1 MIQTGD
7 LLLVLDRA
15 AARDGTGVKV
25 DLQNLPPKLA
35 GQLLRANVL
44 EVGPDGQ
51 ATLKLPSGE
60 TLQARLDPPLPV
72 GSRLQLLA
80 RTPTAP
86 VHVLRAL
93 PPPAPAQVVATP
105 QALTQAAAQTGPIVL
120 RFALPGA
127 TGTTP
132 SPSPVPTAPTTDI
145 PEPTPTLPKLT
156 VGQTL
161 PLSVQ
166 AGRPFPAVGATV
178 IGRVTTPP
186 EGGQQTLTLVN
197 GTKLDFPIPPV
208 LDDGTE
214 VQLRIVSKGQAQLV
228 SLKEPAPSAH
238 PAPAPKS
245 PVPTASGT
253 SAPPTAAATP
263 APRPALKLDVG
274 VPVRATVLPAKDGFT
289 TLQLADG
296 QVMKLPPS
304 PLLRP
309 GQTVTITRTP
319 DGMVDLEPQPL
330 PTPAPTARPTPPL
343 APSAPA
349 ARPTPSS
356 TPQAAPPAAAAT
368 PDSPEA
374 PVPAPRLTGVV
385 TARTDSGELTV
396 RLPSGQTFQ
405 AHSPRPLPLGAQI
418 TLSFTDEGH
427 AHILNIRVPTAP
439 AHVNSLYAFM
449 TKWEALD
456 QALAHLRTHDPAAFA
471 AVKSR
476 LPNLGD
482 SFLPNMMRLAD
493 AVQTNNLEALLG
505 REALNVLR
513 QTGLDGPLMNDL
525 SQLQT
530 LHQKHD
536 LDGWRALPFPFW
548 DDERDEPGQGGFF
561 WRNDDEEERRPG
573 TPASVRFVVQLS
585 MSQLG
590 PLQLDGLIRGTEMR
604 LKLRSL
610 EDLGVA
616 FAAGL
621 QTVVNRAMAE
631 AGLTGGVDVEVT
643 DRFEVDP
650 LHDFAAAVPQSQNGL
665 DVNV

>member
-1 MIQTGD
+1 
-7 LLLVLDRA
+7 
-15 AARDGTGVKV
+15 
-25 DLQNLPPKLA
+25 
-35 GQLLRANVL
+35 
-44 EVGPDGQ
+44 
-51 ATLKLPSGE
+51 
-60 TLQARLDPPLPV
+60 
-72 GSRLQLLA
+72 
-80 RTPTAP
+80 
-86 VHVLRAL
+86 
-93 PPPAPAQVVATP
+93 
-105 QALTQAAAQTGPIVL
+105 
-120 RFALPGA
+120 
-127 TGTTP
+127 
-132 SPSPVPTAPTTDI
+132 
-145 PEPTPTLPKLT
+145 
-156 VGQTL
+156 
-161 PLSVQ
+161 
-166 AGRPFPAVGATV
+166 
-178 IGRVTTPP
+178 
-186 EGGQQTLTLVN
+186 
-197 GTKLDFPIPPV
+197 
-208 LDDGTE
+208 
-214 VQLRIVSKGQAQLV
+214 
-228 SLKEPAPSAH
+228 
-238 PAPAPKS
+238 
-245 PVPTASGT
+245 
-253 SAPPTAAATP
+253 
-263 APRPALKLDVG
+263 
-274 VPVRATVLPAKDGFT
+274 
-289 TLQLADG
+289 
-296 QVMKLPPS
+296 
-304 PLLRP
+304 
-309 GQTVTITRTP
+309 
-319 DGMVDLEPQPL
+319 
-330 PTPAPTARPTPPL
+330 
-343 APSAPA
+343 
-349 ARPTPSS
+349 
-356 TPQAAPPAAAAT
+356 
-368 PDSPEA
+368 
-374 PVPAPRLTGVV
+374 
-385 TARTDSGELTV
+385 
-396 RLPSGQTFQ
+396 
-405 AHSPRPLPLGAQI
+405 
-418 TLSFTDEGH
+418 
-427 AHILNIRVPTAP
+427 
-439 AHVNSLYAFM
+439 M